1 MIISALATGI
11 NPISQLSAV
20 SSILG
25 LSSSSSD
32 LNTKSSGSPAISG
45 KMMQSIMN
53 SLSSMPSK
61 SNNSNMVS
69 NTNTE
74 DSVHSFV
81 EALLSALQSQQADG
95 SAPVVPTRSHRH
107 QGGMS
112 NMEVGLQNLLN
123 EISSSDSTQSQT
135 PPSLKSLEQNANT
148 LFSSMGIPTGDQ
160 SLTQLINN
168 VKQYLAGSDSVGNLL
183 STTA

>member
-20 SSILG
+20 SSVLG
-25 LSSSSSD
+25 LYSSSGDSGAG
-32 LNTKSSGSPAISG
+32 NSGSPVVSG

-53 SLSSMPSK
+53 SLSSMSSK
-61 SNNSNMVS
+61 SNISGNVSSTNSG
-69 NTNTE
+69 
-74 DSVHSFV
+74 DSMHSFV
-81 EALLSALQSQQADG
+81 EALLSALQSQQGDG
-95 SAPVVPTRSHRH
+95 SAPVSPTRSHRH

-112 NMEVGLQNLLN
+112 NMEAGLQNLLN
-123 EISSSDSTQSQT
+123 EIGNSDSAQSQT

-148 LFSSMGIPTGDQ
+148 LFSSLGIPTGDQ

-168 VKQYLAGSDSVGNLL
+168 VKQSLAGSGSVGNLL
-183 STTA
+183 STAA